1 MGNIVEA
8 AGIDELKPG
17 QSKLIEVDDR
27 EIALFNS
34 NGEYFAI
41 DSECTHVGG
50 PLCEGEIE
58 DGKIICPWHG
68 AEFDLKSGQAIA
80 SPAEEDVRTY
90 KVHIDRDSI
99 KIEL

>member
-8 AGIDELKPG
+8 AGIDELEPG
-17 QSKLIEVDDR
+17 QAKLIEVDGK

-41 DSECTHVGG
+41 DNECTHVGG

-80 SPAEEDVRTY
+80 PPAEEDVRTY

>member
-8 AGIDELKPG
+8 AGIDELEPG

-80 SPAEEDVRTY
+80 PPAEEDVRTY